1 MAPTL
6 SPNWN
11 RASSFLAA
19 LGLFLF
25 LTASIAPADAALIP
39 KQIVPE
45 ACTGSAI
52 IAKGK
57 GCTLCH
63 IGVMVINITDFFMY
77 AIAIPA
83 AGLLMA
89 IGGITLLV
97 SGGSETLATRG
108 KDTMR
113 YAVIGLAIVLLAWLA
128 VDTIF
133 KVLTGDQRGFR
144 GVVQELGPWNE
155 FPAERCGIN

>member
-1 MAPTL
+1 MRL
-6 SPNWN
+6 LRRSYISPL
-11 RASSFLAA
+11 LAA
-19 LGLFLF
+19 LGLVLF
-25 LTASIAPADAALIP
+25 LVVSIEPVHAALIP

-52 IAKGK
+52 AAKGK

-63 IGVMVINITDFFMY
+63 IGVMVINITDYAMY
-77 AIAIPA
+77 AVAIPA

-89 IGGITLLV
+89 IGGITLLI

-128 VDTIF
+128 VDTIL
-133 KVLTGDQRGFR
+133 KVLTGTSGRVGFR
-144 GVVQELGPWNE
+144 GVVEELGPWNE